1 MTPLTFPQDQAKRDV
16 LDAPAVHGASPSHSL
31 LFLDCIQE
39 GLHIYLVCKP
49 GCEPRVRK
57 NRHVIFVQ
65 MYPVC
70 TQSFKA
76 KFVLRIKLM
85 YVCVC
90 MCVHVTE
97 CVCMYVCVC
106 GYFFL
111 ITTPIFSLI
120 RAAAKQ

>member
-39 GLHIYLVCKP
+39 GLHIYIVCKP

-90 MCVHVTE
+90 IS
-97 CVCMYVCVC
+97 VCM
-106 GYFFL
+106 
-111 ITTPIFSLI
+111 
-120 RAAAKQ
+120 RRE